1 MKRIIGIIAVVS
13 LFLTTGFTAYATSPI
28 FSAHTYLSAQS
39 LQEREAELRIETK
52 DDKEVFSISG
62 NEKFFAFE
70 YADESADL
78 IFEVTSSNKSLES
91 EIFLSKAKAG
101 FKVNAK
107 IENETEVDS
116 MCLSINMP
124 AAWRVGYAKNN
135 RDKENGSLGVYNEA
149 GTPVASTG
157 LATAID
163 AAGNEVEAKL
173 RVKNDAIFVSVS
185 GDNISYPIDV
195 SFGVYAANALRGVT
209 DYFHYA
215 GFNLVYTGSLTL
227 GPRYFDEGSVIECTN
242 AWNAVYNL
250 FYPYSPYW
258 TNSTQ
263 TQSMNDQYWCH
274 ANFAKNKPQWNLEP
288 WRPVVSWSTMIL
300 NRCNPE

>member
-1 MKRIIGIIAVVS
+1 MKRIIGIIAVLS
-13 LFLTTGFTAYATSPI
+13 LFLTTGFTTYAASPV

-39 LQEREAELRIETK
+39 LKEREAELGIETK
-52 DDKEVFSISG
+52 DDREVFSING
-62 NEKFFAFE
+62 NEKSFAFE
-70 YADESADL
+70 YTNKSSDL
-78 IFEVTSSNKSLES
+78 IFEVSSSDKPLGSGMS
-91 EIFLSKAKAG
+91 LSKTNTG
-101 FKVNAK
+101 FKINAR
-107 IENETEVDS
+107 IENETEIGS
-116 MCLSINMP
+116 MYLSMTMP
-124 AAWRVGYAKNN
+124 DAWTIGYAKNS
-135 RDKENGSLGVYNEA
+135 RGEENGSLGVYNET
-149 GTPVASTG
+149 GVPIASTG

-163 AAGNEVEAKL
+163 SVGNEIEAKL
-173 RVKNDAIFVSVS
+173 EVRNDAISVSVA

-274 ANFAKNKPQWNLEP
+274 ADFAKNK
-288 WRPVVSWSTMIL
+288 S
-300 NRCNPE
+300 